1 MVARAP
7 ATDDAPAPGT
17 AWITTSEDDGYAN
30 RHGQPGLGRAPR
42 PRISKE
48 ARKGSRGIRE
58 LARLEGKFE
67 DRSVIAISDGCHL
80 N

>member
-17 AWITTSEDDGYAN
+17 AWINIE
-30 RHGQPGLGRAPR
+30 
-42 PRISKE
+42 E

-58 LARLEGKFE
+58 LAWLAREFE
-67 DRSVIAISDGCHL
+67 DRSAIAISDGCHL